1 MLPIPALSLALAGL
15 ELPKADLSRAGG
27 VAERF
32 QLALAMALR
41 LGLRSVQLN
50 AAEEGLRPRELTRSG
65 RRDLAA
71 RLRRQGLA
79 VSGADLWIPP
89 EHFVRPE
96 LVDRA
101 VGAVQEAIEF
111 IGEVSRLAPPEK
123 SAGILP
129 DGEAVAAAAAAHAG
143 RATPRAQVEGG
154 LGNVLSLCLPRD
166 LGRDVHGAL
175 AATAERHGVR
185 VGDHTWFSQPPP
197 AWFYEG
203 PCGPAIDPA
212 GVLMGG
218 GDPVSEVAKLA
229 GRLVSAR
236 YADVNSLGR
245 RAAGGSRWEGG
256 RLDVASYAA
265 ILATTGYAGWVV
277 LDLRQVPDPERAAAR
292 AIAAWEEPMPLA
304 GLKW

>member
-1 MLPIPALSLALAGL
+1 MLPIPALSLGLAGL

-27 VAERF
+27 AAERF
-32 QLALAMALR
+32 QLAIALAIR
-41 LGLRSVQLN
+41 LGLRGLHLN
-50 AAEEGLRPRELTRSG
+50 AAEEGLRPRELSRSG

-71 RLRRQGLA
+71 LLRRQGLA

-89 EHFVRPE
+89 DHFVRSE

-101 VGAVQEAIEF
+101 VGATQDAIEF
-111 IGEVSRLAPPEK
+111 VGEVSRLAPPDRSVGALGDGYSGSGGG
-123 SAGILP
+123 SAL
-129 DGEAVAAAAAAHAG
+129 AG
-143 RATPRAQVEGG
+143 RGVADAHTAGG
-154 LGNVLSLCLPRD
+154 LGNVLSLCFPRD
-166 LGRDVHGAL
+166 LGRDVHGEL
-175 AATAERHGVR
+175 SATAERFGVR
-185 VGDHTWFSQPPP
+185 LADHTWLSEPPP

-203 PCGPAIDPA
+203 PCGAGIDPA

-218 GDPVSEVAKLA
+218 GDPVTEVAKLA

-236 YADVNSLGR
+236 YSDVNSLGR
-245 RAAGGSRWEGG
+245 RAAGGSRRDGG

-292 AIAAWEEPMPLA
+292 AITAWEEPMPFA
-304 GLKW
+304 GLQR